1 MEGDSTITT
10 HPVGVRFGGPSLD
23 HMRITKFG
31 HACVRIHTDGGVV
44 VLDPGVYTDAGA
56 LEGADAVLITHEHPD
71 HVHPE
76 HLRGTDA
83 PIWTIAAVERLLRE
97 QAPDVAERVTV
108 VRPGD
113 RLDIAGA
120 SIEVVGE
127 KHAVIHPDY
136 DRFDNSGYVL
146 EAGGT
151 SVYHPGDALTP
162 PGRAVDVLLAPVSA
176 PWLKVGEAIDF
187 VREVAAPTSLAIHD
201 RVYSDIGLKM
211 VEAHMANLL
220 PEGQA
225 FERREAGQDL

>member
-1 MEGDSTITT
+1 
-10 HPVGVRFGGPSLD
+10 
-23 HMRITKFG
+23 MRITKFG
-31 HACVRIHTDGGVV
+31 HACVRIRTDRGVV
-44 VLDPGVYTDAGA
+44 VIDPGVFTDPAA
-56 LEGADAVLITHEHPD
+56 LDGADAVLITHEHAD

-76 HLRGTDA
+76 HLRGSAA

-113 RLDIAGA
+113 RLDLVGA
-120 SIEVVGE
+120 AVEVIGE

-146 EAGGT
+146 ESGGT

-176 PWLKVGEAIDF
+176 PWLKVSEAVDF
-187 VREVAAPTSLAIHD
+187 VRTVAAPTSLAIHD
-201 RVYSDIGLKM
+201 RVYSEIGLGM
-211 VEAHMANLL
+211 VATHMANLL
-220 PEGQA
+220 PAGQA
-225 FERREAGQDL
+225 FERREPGQDL

>member
-1 MEGDSTITT
+1 
-10 HPVGVRFGGPSLD
+10 
-23 HMRITKFG
+23 MRITKLG
-31 HACVRIHTDGGVV
+31 HACVRIQTGGGVV
-44 VLDPGVYTDAGA
+44 VVDPGVFTDAGA
-56 LEGADAVLITHEHPD
+56 LEGADAVLITHEHAD

-76 HLRGTDA
+76 HLRASDA

-120 SIEVVGE
+120 SVEVVGE

-146 EAGGT
+146 ESGGS
-151 SVYHPGDALTP
+151 SVYHPGDALTA
-162 PGRAVDVLLAPVSA
+162 PGRPVDVLLAPVSA
-176 PWLKVGEAIDF
+176 PWLKVSEAVDF
-187 VREVAAPTSLAIHD
+187 VREVAAPTSLGIHD
-201 RVYSDIGLKM
+201 RVYSDIGLDM
-211 VEAHMANLL
+211 VATHMANLL
-220 PEGQA
+220 PDGQA

>member
-1 MEGDSTITT
+1 M
-10 HPVGVRFGGPSLD
+10 
-23 HMRITKFG
+23 
-31 HACVRIHTDGGVV
+31 
-44 VLDPGVYTDAGA
+44 VLDPGVYTEAGA
-56 LEGADAVLITHEHPD
+56 LEGADAVLITHEHAD

-120 SIEVVGE
+120 SVEVVGE

-146 EAGGT
+146 QSGGT

-162 PGRAVDVLLAPVSA
+162 PGRPVDVLLAPVSA
-176 PWLKVGEAIDF
+176 PWLKVGEAVDF

-211 VEAHMANLL
+211 VDAHMANLL
-220 PEGQA
+220 PDGQA
-225 FERREAGQDL
+225 FERREPGQDL